1 MARGWESKA
10 VESQIEAAEE
20 RAARSKAIHVSAE
33 QLRLQRERESLEL
46 SRTRVLQDLASAN
59 NPKYRDLLQR
69 SLQFLD
75 EKLQA
80 LNDSKKPGSSK
91 AGSSKPERRA

>member
-10 VESQIEAAEE
+10 VESQIEAAET
-20 RAARSKAIHVSAE
+20 RGSRSGAVQLSAE
-33 QLRLQRERESLEL
+33 QLLVQRERESIEL
-46 SRTRVLQDLASAN
+46 SRTRVLQDLDSAT

-69 SLQFLD
+69 SLRYLD

-80 LNDSKKPGSSK
+80 LGENSSK
-91 AGSSKPERRA
+91 TDRRA